1 MYPVSNAYIEKIS
14 EQPKDLIRRIRGT
27 VDNVPFTENDLVNG
41 SFSYVDKCL
50 NSEEIN
56 LGGVFIGQIQ
66 MTFLPS
72 FGTKIARGTWHGRTV
87 TCNIGLLVDPDND
100 TWESVPIKP
109 FTIDEANHSK
119 NGIAIKAYDSMR
131 DFDKPFNMA
140 TSSGSLYDFAALA
153 CQVCG
158 VTLGLTEVQMQALP
172 NGTETLALY
181 PNNDCE
187 TWRDLI
193 SWIAVSLGGYACIN
207 RDGALEFRV
216 WHDTADIEMD
226 INDRSV
232 GGSWSDFTTYYTGL
246 SIVNIEDETT
256 SYYSVNPDTGLTMN
270 IGSNPLLQYGTN
282 ETKTRQRMAI
292 LTALQEFV
300 YVPYN
305 SSGYLD
311 PCFDL
316 GDVVEYTDGLAGASS
331 ICCIHKMEYK
341 YSKGMSLVGFGKNPA
356 LFGARNKTDKNIA
369 GLLSKTSENENV
381 THTFINAEEINLLED
396 TPASILKIRF
406 ATINPKTIKLFHEIN
421 FDLDITDP
429 DGDAEIT
436 AYYYLDDDLITFH
449 PVSSW
454 DNEGMHIL
462 PLMYFLENLEG
473 GRQYT
478 WEVRL
483 ECTGG
488 SATIAREGVHAFL
501 EAQGL
506 VATEEWDGILELSD
520 AYSLNLG
527 NNGYNPSYSDSVEFD
542 WRDVMPVNISDA
554 YALELGDNG
563 YTMGYSDSVTIET
576 IKEIFRVISEDG
588 DSLIVSE
595 DDANWM
601 ESEQ

>member
-50 NSEEIN
+50 NSADIN

-119 NGIAIKAYDSMR
+119 NGISIKAYDSMR

-207 RDGALEFRV
+207 RNGALEFRV

-226 INDRSV
+226 VNDRSV

-256 SYYSVNPDTGLTMN
+256 SYYSVDPDTGLTMN
-270 IGSNPLLQYGTN
+270 LGSNPLMQYGSN

-292 LTALQEFV
+292 LNALQSFV
-300 YVPYN
+300 YVPFN

-356 LFGARNKTDKNIA
+356 LFGAKSKTDKNIA
-369 GLLSKTSENENV
+369 GLLSKSSENENI
-381 THTFINAEEINLLED
+381 TYTFTNSNELEIGED
-396 TPASILKIRF
+396 EQTSILKIRF
-406 ATINPKTIKLFHEIN
+406 ATINPKTIKLFHEID
-421 FDLDITDP
+421 FDLAIEDP

-436 AYYYLDDDLITFH
+436 AYYYLDDDLISFT

-454 DNEGMHIL
+454 NNEGMHIL

-478 WEVRL
+478 WEVKL
-483 ECTGG
+483 QSSGG
-488 SATIAREGVHAFL
+488 TATIARDNIHAFI

-506 VATEEWDGILELSD
+506 VATDKWDGIIDVSD
-520 AYSLNLG
+520 EYGVTLG
-527 NNGYNPSYSDSVEFD
+527 ENGYTTNYSDSVGFD
-542 WRDVMPVNISDA
+542 WRDVMAISVSDA
-554 YALELGDNG
+554 YGIILGDDG
-563 YTMGYSDSVTIET
+563 YTMNYAESVNILT
-576 IKEIFRVISEDG
+576 IKEIFKIIGENGEDLIISEDG
-588 DSLIVSE
+588 D
-595 DDANWM
+595 NWM
-601 ESEQ
+601 ESEE